1 MDDVLQLDDNLSN
14 GHTYTFILQLKN
26 WITSPSDAV
35 IQDDIVANAPDF
47 ITSLQVTHQERFFSQ
62 DNYNIQFTY
71 EGDGSDV
78 VSDLASALVAAIQVG
93 SNDNFVFVQ
102 AIGAPASAVA
112 SQAIQVVQSAGG
124 VLTQAGTEVGK
135 AAGQI
140 TSGALGGATQG
151 LGAWLIPVILVLA
164 VVLLF
169 QLGGIGGV
177 RKSLQGA

>member
-1 MDDVLQLDDNLSN
+1 
-14 GHTYTFILQLKN
+14 
-26 WITSPSDAV
+26 
-35 IQDDIVANAPDF
+35 
-47 ITSLQVTHQERFFSQ
+47 
-62 DNYNIQFTY
+62 
-71 EGDGSDV
+71 
-78 VSDLASALVAAIQVG
+78 
-93 SNDNFVFVQ
+93 
-102 AIGAPASAVA
+102 
-112 SQAIQVVQSAGG
+112 VVQSAGG